1 MLGSAEEGSHEVLL
15 LPGAAAHAV
24 SVVPVVLRDVAQAS
38 FAAIQ
43 SAVWLR

>member
-1 MLGSAEEGSHEVLL
+1 MLGRVEEHSHEVLL
-15 LPGAAAHAV
+15 LPGDAV
-24 SVVPVVLRDVAQAS
+24 SVVPAVLRDVAQAS

>member
-24 SVVPVVLRDVAQAS
+24 SVAQAS